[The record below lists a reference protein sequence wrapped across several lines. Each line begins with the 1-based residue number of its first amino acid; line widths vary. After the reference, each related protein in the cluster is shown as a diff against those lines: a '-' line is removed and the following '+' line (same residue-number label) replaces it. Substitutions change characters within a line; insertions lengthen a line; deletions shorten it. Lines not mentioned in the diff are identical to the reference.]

1 MILFIFRDIELISNS
16 LGHIHTSVCLSGFL
30 ILVVSPVL
38 NKDNTEPSFLRLFD
52 HPSPSLIHLMGTTLA
67 PQDGRWN
74 LIRV

>member
-52 HPSPSLIHLMGTTLA
+52 
-67 PQDGRWN
+67 
-74 LIRV
+74 